1 MRSLLIVNADDFGI
15 SEGVNRG
22 IVEAHLKG
30 ILTSTTVMANMP
42 AFEQAAQLR
51 RDHPSLAAG
60 VHLNLTAGNPL
71 LPPHQ
76 LPSLVDREG
85 HFLGGRRLL
94 LGLTLGRVDLRQA
107 EAELSAQLERAI
119 SAGFSPDHLDSH
131 HHLHCHP
138 MLQPIVVRL
147 AQRYGIRAIRCP
159 VELNP
164 AQLIP
169 KPLHDTVGRGLVPRR
184 PAPDVRSAAGDK
196 PPPYLENGAPPH
208 RESPQRAHIKVV
220 VLTSLGWLLRLRARR
235 AGLLTTDHFRG
246 LAIGLAFSS
255 EELAETIRRLPA
267 GSTEMMCHPGYP
279 DSGLEAETSYAA
291 GRDRELAALL
301 DPNQRRHLQMGEV
314 TPGSYSDLSG

>member
-22 IVEAHLKG
+22 IVEAHLNG

-51 RDHPSLAAG
+51 RDHPTLATG
-60 VHLNLTAGNPL
+60 VHLNLTAGRPI

-76 LPSLVDREG
+76 LQSLVDREG
-85 HFLGGRRLL
+85 RFLGGSRLL
-94 LGLTLGRVDLRQA
+94 LGLTVGRIDLRHA

-119 SAGFSPDHLDSH
+119 WAGFSPDHLDSH

-159 VELNP
+159 VELGVIRNGP
-164 AQLIP
+164 HP
-169 KPLHDTVGRGLVPRR
+169 DPLPGGEGNAEHPLPLGEAWTGQRAGPRGEGPRSPR
-184 PAPDVRSAAGDK
+184 
-196 PPPYLENGAPPH
+196 
-208 RESPQRAHIKVV
+208 RESPQKACLKAV
-220 VLTSLGWLLRLRARR
+220 VLTSLGRLLRLRARR
-235 AGLLTTDHFRG
+235 AGLVTTDHFRG

-279 DSGLEAETSYAA
+279 DPGLEAETSYAA

-301 DPNQRRHLQMGEV
+301 DPNHRRHLQMGGV
-314 TPGSYSDLSG
+314 TLGNYSDLSG